1 MSPGDPGVP
10 SGRVRTKVGQLLRQQ
25 EAGPVQAPLH
35 RLHRNPDNPG
45 GLGVRQPLDAD
56 QLEHLPLVLRQAL
69 DRPQH
74 AAGVL
79 AEAGVAAAGRGRN
92 AGFRQGRGGGLFI

>member
-10 SGRVRTKVGQLLRQQ
+10 SGASGRRSASCSASRRRARFRRRCTVFT
-25 EAGPVQAPLH
+25 ET
-35 RLHRNPDNPG
+35 PDNLG

-56 QLEHLPLVLRQAL
+56 QLKHLPLGLRQAL